1 MSHFSTIKT
10 KITNAAALAEALD
23 ELFNARGVEA
33 RIEVFDKPQAM
44 QGYYGGK
51 GDQSAEVIVRNQSIG
66 SKADLGY
73 RKEKDGTFSL
83 IWDEYEFQRGRV
95 SHLDLADLP
104 KKILQ
109 PYAKFVTL
117 QAARQNGD
125 EVENVESLANGT
137 VRITLTRPKI
147 STVRR

>member
-1 MSHFSTIKT
+1 
-10 KITNAAALAEALD
+10 
-23 ELFNARGVEA
+23 
-33 RIEVFDKPQAM
+33 
-44 QGYYGGK
+44 
-51 GDQSAEVIVRNQSIG
+51 
-66 SKADLGY
+66 
-73 RKEKDGTFSL
+73 
-83 IWDEYEFQRGRV
+83 V
-95 SHLDLADLP
+95 SHLDLVDLP

-125 EVENVESLANGT
+125 EVENVEAMANGI

>member
-10 KITNAAALAEALD
+10 KITNAAALREALV
-23 ELFNARGVEA
+23 ELFHARGVEA
-33 RIEVFDKPQAM
+33 QVDVYDKPQAM
-44 QGYYGGK
+44 QGYYGDK
-51 GDQSAEVIVRNQSIG
+51 GQQSAEVIVRNQSIG

-73 RKEKDGTFSL
+73 RKEKDGTYSL
-83 IWDEYEFQRGRV
+83 VWDEYEFQHGRV

-104 KKILQ
+104 QKILQ

-125 EVENVESLANGT
+125 EVENVEAMANGA

>member
-23 ELFNARGVEA
+23 ELFNARGVKA
-33 RIEVFDKPQAM
+33 RIEVFDEPQAM
-44 QGYYGGK
+44 QGYYGDK
-51 GDQSAEVIVRNQSIG
+51 GQQSAEVIVRNQSIG

-73 RKEKDGTFSL
+73 RKEKDGTYSL
-83 IWDEYEFQRGRV
+83 VWDEYEFQRGRV
-95 SHLDLADLP
+95 SHLDLVDLP

-117 QAARQNGD
+117 QAAAQNGD
-125 EVENVESLANGT
+125 ELVAVESLANGS
-137 VRITLTRPKI
+137 VRITLSRQQI

>member
-23 ELFNARGVEA
+23 ELFHARGVEA
-33 RIEVFDKPQAM
+33 RIEVYEKPQAM
-44 QGYYGGK
+44 QGYYGDK
-51 GDQSAEVIVRNQSIG
+51 GQQSAEVIVRNQSIG

-73 RKEKDGTFSL
+73 RKEKDGTYSL

-95 SHLDLADLP
+95 SHLELVDLP
-104 KKILQ
+104 RKILQ

-117 QAARQNGD
+117 QAAKQNGD
-125 EVENVESLANGT
+125 EVENVEALANGT

>member
-33 RIEVFDKPQAM
+33 RIEVFDKPQSM
-44 QGYYGGK
+44 QGYYGDK
-51 GDQSAEVIVRNQSIG
+51 GQQSAEVIVRNQSIG

-73 RKEKDGTFSL
+73 RKEKDGTYSL

-104 KKILQ
+104 RKILQ

-125 EVENVESLANGT
+125 EVETVQSLPNGS

>member
-10 KITNAAALAEALD
+10 KITNAAALREALV
-23 ELFNARGVEA
+23 ELFHARGVEA
-33 RIEVFDKPQAM
+33 KVDVFDKPQAM
-44 QGYYGGK
+44 QGYYGGT

-73 RKEKDGTFSL
+73 RKEKDGTYSL
-83 IWDEYEFQRGRV
+83 VWDQYEFQHGRV

-104 KKILQ
+104 QKILQ

-117 QAARQNGD
+117 QAAWQNGD
-125 EVENVESLANGT
+125 EVENVEALANGS

>member
-23 ELFNARGVEA
+23 ELFHARGAEA
-33 RIEVFDKPQAM
+33 RIEVFDKPHAM
-44 QGYYGGK
+44 QGYYGDK
-51 GDQSAEVIVRNQSIG
+51 GQQSAEVIVRNQSIG

-73 RKEKDGTFSL
+73 RKEKDGTYSL
-83 IWDEYEFQRGRV
+83 IWDEYEFQHGLLRN
-95 SHLDLADLP
+95 LDLVDLP

-117 QAARQNGD
+117 QAAAQNGD
-125 EVENVESLANGT
+125 ELVAVESLANGS
-137 VRITLTRPKI
+137 VRITLSRQQI

>member
-23 ELFNARGVEA
+23 ELFQARGVEA
-33 RIEVFDKPQAM
+33 RIEVFETPQAM
-44 QGYYGGK
+44 QGYYGDNGQ
-51 GDQSAEVIVRNQSIG
+51 QSAEVIVRNQSIG

-73 RKEKDGTFSL
+73 RKENDGTYSL

-95 SHLDLADLP
+95 SHLDLVDLP
-104 KKILQ
+104 QKILQ

-117 QAARQNGD
+117 QAAKQNGD
-125 EVENVESLANGT
+125 DVQNVEALANGT

>member
-10 KITNAAALAEALD
+10 KITNAAALAEALG

-44 QGYYGGK
+44 QGYYGDK
-51 GDQSAEVIVRNQSIG
+51 GQQSAEVIVRNQSIG

-73 RKEKDGTFSL
+73 RKEKDGTYSL

-95 SHLDLADLP
+95 SDLDLVDLP
-104 KKILQ
+104 RKILQ